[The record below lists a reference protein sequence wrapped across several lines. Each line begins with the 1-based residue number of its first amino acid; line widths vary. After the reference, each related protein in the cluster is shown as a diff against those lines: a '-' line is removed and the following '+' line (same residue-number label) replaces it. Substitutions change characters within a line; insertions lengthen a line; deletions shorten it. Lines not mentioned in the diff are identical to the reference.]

1 VTAAA
6 PALDGNE
13 DTGSSFVAGLEMSN
27 AWELW
32 SQLARSGVMSTPEGR
47 DHMLKRHDIVVRI
60 IEANS
65 RRLRL
70 DNEINGLDIERRIAE
85 RDLQAA
91 PDDQNVIGRLAS
103 VDAKISVLQEA
114 SNKLELTRE
123 WLDQSLAEFD
133 GSPPPESGPRA
144 GRA

>member
-1 VTAAA
+1 M
-6 PALDGNE
+6 G
-13 DTGSSFVAGLEMSN
+13 
-27 AWELW
+27 
-32 SQLARSGVMSTPEGR
+32 TPEGR

-85 RDLQAA
+85 RDLKEAGS
-91 PDDQNVIGRLAS
+91 DQSAIERLENVE
-103 VDAKISVLQEA
+103 AKLMTLREE
-114 SNKLELTRE
+114 SNKLDVTRA

-133 GSPPPESGPRA
+133 GTPPESGSAA

>member
-1 VTAAA
+1 MKGARGRDEN
-6 PALDGNE
+6 LSE
-13 DTGSSFVAGLEMSN
+13 AGLVMSN

-32 SQLARSGVMSTPEGR
+32 TELARSSAVGTPEGR
-47 DHMLKRHDIVVRI
+47 DHMLKRHEIVVRI
-60 IEANS
+60 IDANS

-85 RDLQAA
+85 RELVDGEA
-91 PDDQNVIGRLAS
+91 DQSVNDRLAS
-103 VDAKISVLQEA
+103 VHAKLAVLKDE
-114 SNKLELTRE
+114 SNKLDVERT

-133 GSPPPESGPRA
+133 GMPPPESEHKA